1 MMTISP
7 APRAGVPMAIRFAA
21 AMVLLAAPLPAQQAS
36 GAPPTAA
43 GDTTDVVVS
52 RVGLVASAS
61 DIASDVGAAIL
72 GRGGNAVDAAVAT
85 AFALA
90 VTYPTAGNLGG
101 GGFMVV
107 KPRRGPAIA
116 IDYRERAPLRSTRR
130 MYLDSTGSIVR
141 DLTNEGYLAAGVPGT
156 VRGLELAH
164 RRYGRLRWLDV
175 VMPAAELAA
184 RGFPVSPSLA
194 ADLNDELAGR
204 MSRYPSTV
212 AAYGRPGGPEW
223 SAGDTM
229 RLPDLA
235 RTLRAIATRGPAVF
249 YTGWIADS
257 LVADM
262 RRNGG
267 IISHRDLAAYRAKVR
282 TPVRGRFRG
291 YEIISMPPPSSGG
304 VALIEMLNVLERF
317 DLAARDRYAP
327 TTLHL
332 MAEAARRAYLDRA
345 RYLGDPDF
353 VAVPV
358 ARLTSKA
365 YAARIGADIDTARAT
380 SSVAL
385 GKDIVTGT
393 AAESEQTTH
402 FSVIDKDGM
411 AVANTYTLEW
421 GYGSAV
427 VARGT
432 GFLLN
437 NEMGDF
443 NKRPGWT
450 TTSGDIGTRAN
461 LIAPGKRMLSSMTPT
476 IVARN
481 GRAILVTGSPG
492 GRTIINTVLDV
503 VLNVTAFE
511 MDVRD
516 AVDAPRLHHQ
526 WLPDVVAL
534 ERHTPGA
541 DSVATR
547 LRAMGHAVRLSG
559 GQGDA
564 HSIWIDP
571 ATGDAY
577 GANDR
582 RSPDSKVSFPAVPV
596 AGATHPPAAGTR
608 AVRGRGND

>member
-1 MMTISP
+1 MNR
-7 APRAGVPMAIRFAA
+7 PRRLLIALAGGALALPGRLAAQAA
-21 AMVLLAAPLPAQQAS
+21 ADV
-36 GAPPTAA
+36 
-43 GDTTDVVVS
+43 DTTGLVVS
-52 RVGLVASAS
+52 RTGLVVSASAIAS
-61 DIASDVGAAIL
+61 DIGAAIL

-90 VTYPTAGNLGG
+90 VTYPTAGNIGG

-107 KPRRGPAIA
+107 KPRRGPAVA
-116 IDYRERAPLRSTRR
+116 IDYRERAPSRSTRR

-141 DLTNEGYLAAGVPGT
+141 SLTSEGYLAAGVPGT

-164 RRYGRLRWLDV
+164 RRYGRLRWRDV

-184 RGFPVSPSLA
+184 RGFAVSASFA
-194 ADLNDELAGR
+194 ADLNEELADR

-223 SAGDTM
+223 TAGDTM

-235 RTLRAIATRGPAVF
+235 RTLRAIATGGADAF
-249 YTGWIADS
+249 YRGWIADS
-257 LVADM
+257 VVADM

-267 IISHRDLAAYRAKVR
+267 IITHRDLAAYRAKVR
-282 TPVRGRFRG
+282 APVHGTYLG

-304 VALIEMLNVLERF
+304 VALIEMLNILESF
-317 DLAARDRYAP
+317 DLAAKGRYAP
-327 TTLHL
+327 ETLHL
-332 MAEAARRAYLDRA
+332 MVEAARRAYLDRA
-345 RYLGDPDF
+345 RHLGDPDF
-353 VAVPV
+353 VPVPV

-365 YAARIGADIDTARAT
+365 YAARLASSIDSARAT

-385 GKDIVTGT
+385 GHDIVTVAP

-402 FSVIDKDGM
+402 FSVIDRDGM
-411 AVANTYTLEW
+411 AVASTYTLEW

-443 NKRPGWT
+443 NKKPGT
-450 TTSGDIGTRAN
+450 TTTGGDIGTRAN

-476 IVARN
+476 LVARN
-481 GRAILVTGSPG
+481 GRVVLITGSPG

-503 VLNVTAFE
+503 VLNVTEFE
-511 MDVRD
+511 MGLRD
-516 AVDAPRLHHQ
+516 AVDAARMHHQ
-526 WLPDVVAL
+526 WLPDEVSL
-534 ERHTPGA
+534 ERHTPDA
-541 DSVATR
+541 ESVAAQ
-547 LRAMGHAVRLSG
+547 LRKMGHTVRVRG

-564 HSIWIDP
+564 HSIFVDVR
-571 ATGDAY
+571 TGAAS
-577 GANDR
+577 GANDK
-582 RSPDSKVSFPAVPV
+582 RSPDSKAAAPLA
-596 AGATHPPAAGTR
+596 ARGA
-608 AVRGRGND
+608 GRGARE

>member
-1 MMTISP
+1 MKILRISLIALAGWAFATVP
-7 APRAGVPMAIRFAA
+7 AV
-21 AMVLLAAPLPAQQAS
+21 AQQAADRDS
-36 GAPPTAA
+36 
-43 GDTTDVVVS
+43 TDLVVS
-52 RVGLVASAS
+52 RRGIVVSASA
-61 DIASDVGAAIL
+61 IASDVGAAIL

-90 VTYPTAGNLGG
+90 VTYPTAGNIGG

-107 KPRRGPAIA
+107 KPRRGPAVA
-116 IDYRERAPLRSTRR
+116 IDYRERAPLRSTRS

-141 DLTNEGYLAAGVPGT
+141 NLTNEGYLAAGVPGT

-164 RRYGRLRWLDV
+164 RRYGRLRWRDV
-175 VMPAAELAA
+175 VMPAAELAVS
-184 RGFPVSPSLA
+184 GFSVSASLA
-194 ADLNDELAGR
+194 ADLNEELADR
-204 MSRYPSTV
+204 MSRFPSTV

-223 SAGDTM
+223 TAGDTM

-235 RTLRAIATRGPAVF
+235 RTLRAIATRGADAF
-249 YTGWIADS
+249 YRGWIADS

-267 IISHRDLAAYRAKVR
+267 IITHRDLATYRPKVR
-282 TPVRGRFRG
+282 APVRGTYLG

-304 VALIEMLNVLERF
+304 VALIEMLNILESF
-317 DLAARDRYAP
+317 DLAAKGRYAP
-327 TTLHL
+327 ETLHL
-332 MAEAARRAYLDRA
+332 MVEAARRAYLDRA
-345 RYLGDPDF
+345 RHLGDPDF
-353 VAVPV
+353 VPVPV
-358 ARLTSKA
+358 ARLTSKT
-365 YAARIGADIDTARAT
+365 YAARLASDIDTARAT

-385 GKDIVTGT
+385 GKDIVTMA

-443 NKRPGWT
+443 NKKPGAT
-450 TTSGDIGTRAN
+450 TTTGDVGTRAN

-476 IVARN
+476 LVARN
-481 GRAILVTGSPG
+481 GRVVLITGSPG

-503 VLNVTAFE
+503 VLNVTEFD
-511 MDVRD
+511 MDLRD
-516 AVDAPRLHHQ
+516 AVDAARMHHQ
-526 WLPDVVAL
+526 WLPDEVSL
-534 ERHTPGA
+534 ERHTPDA
-541 DSVATR
+541 ESVAAR
-547 LRAMGHAVRLSG
+547 LREMGHAVRVRS

-564 HSIWIDP
+564 HSIAVDP
-571 ATGDAY
+571 VTGVAY
-577 GANDR
+577 GANDK
-582 RSPDSKVSFPAVPV
+582 RSPDSAAR
-596 AGATHPPAAGTR
+596 AGGQRAEGGAPTVTR
-608 AVRGRGND
+608 KEHR

>member
-1 MMTISP
+1 MNT
-7 APRAGVPMAIRFAA
+7 PRGFLIP
-21 AMVLLAAPLPAQQAS
+21 LAAGALALPGSLVAQD
-36 GAPPTAA
+36 AA
-43 GDTTDVVVS
+43 DRDSTRLVVSRTGVVVS
-52 RVGLVASAS
+52 ASGF
-61 DIASDVGAAIL
+61 ASDVGAGIL

-90 VTYPTAGNLGG
+90 VTHPTAGNVGG

-107 KPRRGPAIA
+107 KPRHAPAVA
-116 IDYRERAPLRSTRR
+116 IDYRERAPRRSTRE

-141 DLTNEGYLAAGVPGT
+141 NLTNEGYLAAGVPGT

-164 RRYGRLRWLDV
+164 RRYGRLRWRDV

-184 RGFPVSPSLA
+184 RGFPVSASLA
-194 ADLNDELAGR
+194 ADLNGELADR

-223 SAGDTM
+223 TAGDTM

-235 RTLRAIATRGPAVF
+235 RTLRAIATHGADAF
-249 YTGWIADS
+249 YRGWIADS

-267 IISHRDLAAYRAKVR
+267 IITHRDLAAYRAKVR

-304 VALIEMLNVLERF
+304 VALIEMLNILGRF
-317 DLAARDRYAP
+317 DLAAKDRYAP
-327 TTLHL
+327 ETLHL
-332 MAEAARRAYLDRA
+332 MIEAARRAYLDRA
-345 RYLGDPDF
+345 RHLGDPDF

-365 YAARIGADIDTARAT
+365 YAARLAATIDVAHAT

-385 GKDIVTGT
+385 GKDIVTVAP
-393 AAESEQTTH
+393 AAESEETTH

-443 NKRPGWT
+443 NKKPGAT

-476 IVARN
+476 LVTRN
-481 GRAILVTGSPG
+481 GRVILITGSPG

-503 VLNVTAFE
+503 VLNVTAFD
-511 MDVRD
+511 MDVGD
-516 AVDAPRLHHQ
+516 AVDAARMHHQ
-526 WLPDVVAL
+526 WLPDEVSL
-534 ERHTPGA
+534 ERHMPDA
-541 DSVATR
+541 DSVAAR
-547 LRAMGHAVRLSG
+547 LREMGHTVRVRG

-564 HSIWIDP
+564 HSIAVDP
-571 ATGDAY
+571 VTGVAY
-577 GANDR
+577 GANDK
-582 RSPDSKVSFPAVPV
+582 RSPDSKAAAPV
-596 AGATHPPAAGTR
+596 REA
-608 AVRGRGND
+608 GRGKREE